1 REWEVQRSDGRW
13 FRLSI
18 RPYRTTDNRLDGAVL
33 SFLDVDG
40 LKRALQTAERAR
52 DYAQQIVETVPTAL
66 VVLDGN
72 LRVVSSNPPFRKAL
86 GAAEATE
93 GAALLDG
100 AGGAWDVPALRDAV
114 ERSLAADTPF
124 HALEID
130 IAVPQAA
137 KRSFLVAGCPLHG
150 SDGEPLVLL

>member
-1 REWEVQRSDGRW
+1 LITVNDEVRQRNRQLDLVAGDLANLIESVQIPAIMVDEALRIRRSTPTAREVAGLLPSDVGRPIGDIRFELAMEDLTSRILETSHTITPREWEVQRSDGRW

-66 VVLDGN
+66 VV
-72 LRVVSSNPPFRKAL
+72 
-86 GAAEATE
+86 
-93 GAALLDG
+93 
-100 AGGAWDVPALRDAV
+100 
-114 ERSLAADTPF
+114 
-124 HALEID
+124 
-130 IAVPQAA
+130 
-137 KRSFLVAGCPLHG
+137 
-150 SDGEPLVLL
+150 